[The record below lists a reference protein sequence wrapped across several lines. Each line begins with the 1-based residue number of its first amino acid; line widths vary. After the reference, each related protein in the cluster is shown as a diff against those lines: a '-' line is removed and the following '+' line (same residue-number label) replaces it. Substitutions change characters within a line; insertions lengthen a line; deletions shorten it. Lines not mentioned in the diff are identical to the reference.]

1 MPSPRNLRPNVPF
14 LTNYAVGLKQQA
26 GIADEV
32 MSVLPVD
39 AEIGVYNLFK
49 GPEIYSDQ
57 YVDVRAPGAP
67 LGEVDWSKSTAQY
80 VAVERGLQHLVTDEE
95 ADVMGRQAADQ
106 AAIDLVRNLLNL
118 GLERRVKALL
128 TTAGNHGTTKV
139 ANGTGGWDDPAAD
152 IIGDI
157 RYVKR
162 GVRIA
167 SGFEPN
173 TIVVPDDVVPRI
185 LKNTALIAGGAV
197 VPFFSIDQQ
206 SDAKLPPRFMGMRVL
221 TPYMIANTAN
231 LGQTASLAQLW
242 DGTDTVEIL
251 YVDPSPGV
259 VSPTWGLQFRVR
271 TFGTQGV
278 DVGSVRSQGGPG
290 RFGDFVWMRRK
301 QAEAVTFKEAG
312 GIITAI

>member
-1 MPSPRNLRPNVPF
+1 MPSPRTLRPNVPF
-14 LTNYAVGLKQQA
+14 LSNYAVGLGQQP

-32 MSVLPVD
+32 APILRVD
-39 AEIGVYNLFK
+39 TEIGVYNIFK
-49 GPEIYSDQ
+49 GPEKFSDQ

-106 AAIDLVRNLLNL
+106 AAIDLIRNLLDL
-118 GLERRVKALL
+118 GKERRIKTLL

-139 ANGTGGWDDPAAD
+139 ASGAGGWDDAAAD

-157 RYVKR
+157 RTVKR
-162 GVRIA
+162 GVRIL

-173 TIVVPDDVVPRI
+173 TIVIPDDVVPRI
-185 LKNTALIAGGAV
+185 QKNTALIAGGAV
-197 VPFFSIDQQ
+197 VPFFTVDEQAASG
-206 SDAKLPPRFMGMRVL
+206 LPARFFGMRVL

-231 LGQTASLAQLW
+231 LGQTAGLAQLW
-242 DGTDTVEIL
+242 DGTDTVELL
-251 YVDPSPGV
+251 YVNNSPSIL
-259 VSPTWGLQFRVR
+259 SPTWGLQFLVR
-271 TFGTQGV
+271 TFGTNGV

-301 QAEAVTFKEAG
+301 QGEAVTFKEAG